1 MAPRARISGCLNFEP
16 PMKFTALK
24 QFDLAVIVLT
34 VMVGWYLHVSYAD
47 GESARRSQQ
56 RQMLATQ
63 QATWDQQAAVQART
77 DQKALLDRQ
86 NADQTEERKSL
97 GSPLAAATKN
107 PDFDIRQML
116 EQVAV
121 ACAPAGAKVVV
132 TVDGFTEF
140 EVAIDLPSRVAPA
153 EITPI
158 AWRIITNTRP
168 YIKTLRFIVGDA
180 VLVDLNDADI
190 EALSK

>member
-1 MAPRARISGCLNFEP
+1 
-16 PMKFTALK
+16 MKLTRLK
-24 QFDLAVIVLT
+24 QFDLAAIVLT
-34 VMVGWYLHVSYAD
+34 LLLGWYLHVSYAD
-47 GESARRSQQ
+47 WESARMLQQ

-63 QATWDQQAAVQART
+63 QATWNQQAAMQART
-77 DQKALLDRQ
+77 DQKTLLDRQ
-86 NADQTEERKSL
+86 NADLAEEQMSL
-97 GSPLAAATKN
+97 GSPLTAATKN
-107 PDFDIRQML
+107 PDLDIRQML

-132 TVDGFTEF
+132 TVNGFTEF
-140 EVAIDLPSRVAPA
+140 EVAIDLPSRLAPA

-158 AWRIITNTRP
+158 AWHIITNTRP
-168 YIKTLRFIVGDA
+168 YIQTLRFIVGDA